1 MLRVCVCVRACTH
14 IVHAER
20 NFSPRVNWTA
30 NLWTDYESIFFLNPP
45 IWEIS
50 THEKKLFIVESFRR
64 WSKFKSSWWEEEEE
78 EYTESFTILY
88 DIMESRAYNFTYA
101 WIYNEYQNHVHITF
115 HARGKGVRVNPNRAA
130 NTGASEVV
138 LAVRFWWLTSCERSM
153 HRGPSCWE
161 HGNVNVCSIC

>member
-78 EYTESFTILY
+78 EYTES
-88 DIMESRAYNFTYA
+88 
-101 WIYNEYQNHVHITF
+101 
-115 HARGKGVRVNPNRAA
+115 
-130 NTGASEVV
+130 
-138 LAVRFWWLTSCERSM
+138 
-153 HRGPSCWE
+153 
-161 HGNVNVCSIC
+161 